1 MLSKSNIVGTGEFF
15 FCPGQKTA
23 AAAVNNGYKHFTNL
37 HRISINPVIETN
49 EHDIPR
55 RGVNTRGKTHVT
67 KAGLMIQA
75 EMHDVTWDSVSA
87 LFGSESEYGGKLED
101 GASGSNAAGAD
112 IVVASTLPAGIAEL
126 KDVWFQITN
135 TSSVPFTN
143 ITAVA
148 LTRGSLLVEG
158 TDYELNA
165 RTGQVRFIS
174 SAVALGNRVT
184 VAGVTAGG
192 TGTARLQGD
201 VVGQALQR
209 NGIGQLAIFGSKGDA
224 NNQVYAELI
233 HEDFLCK
240 VSVDG
245 NNEIDPTTPQTI
257 NLNIKI
263 LDLPGKVW
271 IRTNP

>member
-1 MLSKSNIVGTGEFF
+1 MLTKSNLVADGEFF
-15 FCPGQKTA
+15 FCPDVTTP
-23 AAAVNNGYKHFTNL
+23 AAAVNRGYKQFGNL
-37 HRISINPVIETN
+37 HQISINPLIETN
-49 EHDIPR
+49 EHDLAR
-55 RGVNTRGKTHVT
+55 RGINTRGKTHVT
-67 KAGLMIQA
+67 KVGLMIQA
-75 EMHDVTWDSVSA
+75 EMHDLTWNSVSA

-101 GASGSNAAGAD
+101 GASGSSAAGAD
-112 IVVASTLPAGIAEL
+112 IVVPSTLPAGIAEL
-126 KDVWFQITN
+126 KDVWFQIKN

-143 ITAVA
+143 ITAAA

-174 SAVALGNRVT
+174 SAVALGNTVT

-192 TGTARLQGD
+192 TAAARLQGD

-209 NGIGQLAIFGSKGDA
+209 EGIGQLAIFGSKGDA

-233 HEDFLCK
+233 HDDFLCK
-240 VSVDG
+240 LTIDG
-245 NNEIDPTTPQTI
+245 NNEIDPNSPQTI
-257 NLNIKI
+257 NLNIKV

-271 IRTNP
+271 LRTNP